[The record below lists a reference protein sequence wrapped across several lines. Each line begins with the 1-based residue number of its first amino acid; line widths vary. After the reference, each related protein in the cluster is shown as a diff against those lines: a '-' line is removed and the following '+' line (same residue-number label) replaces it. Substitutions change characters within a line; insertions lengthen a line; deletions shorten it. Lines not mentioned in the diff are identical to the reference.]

1 MKEVEQILTSLKQEL
16 QQMMAVQD
24 EQSACKQLLDKLDR
38 LISEAYFDPVTQ
50 LPNRAQLMERL
61 QEALLQAQRS
71 GHPLAVMFIDLD
83 RFKYVNDTLGHQ
95 AGDALL
101 QEVAQRIQAHV
112 RKSDMVIR
120 VGGDEFV
127 VILPEQK
134 ALPRLNALA
143 QGLVARLSEPY
154 HLKEGC
160 AEVGASIGIAIGGSE
175 GQFSERVQE
184 LANQLLDQADQAMY
198 QAKQDGR
205 GRVRF
210 YNEALEAEAHK
221 RSKLERQLQQAIEQG
236 QLQVVYD
243 AVYYLGR
250 LEVDG
255 FEAKW
260 AAPGI
265 DLAGMRLCDA
275 LQLIDSRS
283 LNEALGYQLIERA
296 LDFLQ
301 TLVSQGVGR
310 KMAFNLGIELLQ
322 SPQFPSWLEAQL
334 LQRDLSEEW
343 VIIELDESNF
353 SHGRVDVMG
362 QIRALSQLGVG
373 LTLDNV
379 GSGAFPLSLLRLL
392 EIDNVKISA
401 PLTQVMLQ
409 EDAAYQLIKGLTALC
424 HALKKAV
431 VIDGVE
437 SRDQLLALK
446 ALECDLIQGTF
457 LGEPLS
463 AEAVVQQL
471 LDEMDG
477 RPLQWV
483 NEVQSALSEGGDE
496 DF

>member
-1 MKEVEQILTSLKQEL
+1 MKKVGQTLTGLKQEL
-16 QQMMAVQD
+16 QQLMTVQG
-24 EQSACKQLLDKLDR
+24 EQSACKQLLDKVDQ
-38 LISEAYFDPVTQ
+38 LISEAYFDPITQ
-50 LPNRAQLMERL
+50 LPNRSQLMERL

-71 GHPLAVMFIDLD
+71 GHPVAVMFIDLD

-101 QEVAQRIQAHV
+101 QQVAQRIQAHV
-112 RKSDMVIR
+112 RKSDLVFR

-143 QGLVARLSEPY
+143 HGLVTRLSEPY

-160 AEVGASIGIAIGGSE
+160 AEVGASIGIAIGESGE
-175 GQFSERVQE
+175 QAVERIQAY
-184 LANQLLDQADQAMY
+184 ANQLLDQADQAMY

-205 GRVRF
+205 GWVRF

-221 RSKLERQLQQAIEQG
+221 RLKLERQLQQAIELG

-255 FEAKW
+255 LEAKW
-260 AAPGI
+260 IAPEV

-275 LQLIDSRS
+275 LQFIDNRS
-283 LNEALGYQLIERA
+283 LNETLGYQLMEQA
-296 LDFLQ
+296 LDLLQ
-301 TLVSQGVGR
+301 TLVTQGVGR
-310 KMAFNLGIELLQ
+310 KIAFNLGIELLQ
-322 SPQFPSWLEAQL
+322 SPQFPTWLEAQL
-334 LQRDLSEEW
+334 SQRDLSEEW

-353 SHGRVDVMG
+353 SHSRVDVMG

-379 GSGAFPLSLLRLL
+379 GSGAFPLSLLRLS

-401 PLTQVMLQ
+401 SLTQVMLQ
-409 EDAAYQLIKGLTALC
+409 EDAAYQLIKGLAALC

-437 SRDQLLALK
+437 SRDQLLTLQ
-446 ALECDLIQGTF
+446 ALECDLLQGLF
-457 LGEPLS
+457 WGEPMS

-471 LDEMDG
+471 LDELDG
-477 RPLQWV
+477 RPVQWV
-483 NEVQSALSEGGDE
+483 NELQSALSEVGDE